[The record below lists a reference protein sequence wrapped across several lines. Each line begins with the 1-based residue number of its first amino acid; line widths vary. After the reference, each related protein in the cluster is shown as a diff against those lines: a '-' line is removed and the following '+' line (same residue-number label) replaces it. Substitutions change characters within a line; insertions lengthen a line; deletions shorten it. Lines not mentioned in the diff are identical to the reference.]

1 MITDRQNSKL
11 TFFIF
16 ILVIIGLIVLGYFL
30 IKKPDISE
38 KILDDTE
45 TLEIDKTKNIVYYD
59 NIDVISSE
67 AQLEYKDIHI
77 NLNSD
82 DARELETKLNS
93 NMNKIRG
100 KYTKLEDKY
109 INIRAGRAN
118 PSMLN
123 GIMVEFYGVPTPIS
137 SVANITVPEARQ
149 LFIKPF
155 DRSTLKNIE
164 HAIQEAN
171 LGINPTNNGEM
182 IILTIPALTEA
193 TRRDYV
199 KQAKAL
205 SEEAKVALRN
215 IRQDANNEIKKAE
228 LPEDE
233 EKLQLADIQELINKY
248 NKIVD
253 EKQKEKEAE
262 LMQV

>member
-82 DARELETKLNS
+82 DARELETKLNN

-100 KYTKLEDKY
+100 KYTKLEDNSNQEI
-109 INIRAGRAN
+109 INEADGIAQAQIIDYNTFNSTNYVTIEVNEYEFLASAMTFDNKLTYYCLDKRSGKLLTNQIIMKQENLSADTIRNKIYDHIKDNDEIDIDVTMNN
-118 PSMLN
+118 PYTLYYN
-123 GIMVEFYGVPTPIS
+123 EYGKVK
-137 SVANITVPEARQ
+137 ANIIVK
-149 LFIKPF
+149 IG
-155 DRSTLKNIE
+155 D
-164 HAIQEAN
+164 
-171 LGINPTNNGEM
+171 INYNDN
-182 IILTIPALTEA
+182 
-193 TRRDYV
+193 V
-199 KQAKAL
+199 
-205 SEEAKVALRN
+205 
-215 IRQDANNEIKKAE
+215 EI
-228 LPEDE
+228 
-233 EKLQLADIQELINKY
+233 N
-248 NKIVD
+248 
-253 EKQKEKEAE
+253 
-262 LMQV
+262 